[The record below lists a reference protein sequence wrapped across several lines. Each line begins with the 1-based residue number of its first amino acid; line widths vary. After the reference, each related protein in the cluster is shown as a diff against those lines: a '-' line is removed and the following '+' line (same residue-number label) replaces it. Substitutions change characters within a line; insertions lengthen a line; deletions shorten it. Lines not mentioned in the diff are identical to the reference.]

1 MPQFLRLTLNGTFAA
16 EGPDGPLPKIGRR
29 GQALLA
35 FLALEPRQRATRS
48 AAMTLL
54 WGDRSEEQARA
65 SLRQELSALRRILP
79 EGALHADRSEVWLEG
94 TTLAERPTEQL
105 LAGFD
110 LPSESFEDWLRQS
123 RAATLV
129 SSEEPQTSKNVRGR
143 PVVAVLPFAELG
155 VADADMFADGVVE
168 EITGALGR
176 VHDFHVIARQSTFAL
191 KDEALDAREV
201 SERLGAT
208 YLVEGTVRRSGDRVR
223 IAVTLVNGS
232 DGRAL
237 WAERFDDQLDDLF
250 DLQDRVAAKVAGQIS
265 PSLRLAEIDRARSTP
280 PKDRSA
286 YELVLSA
293 MPYFWAHRNEDNLAA
308 IELFDAALK
317 RDPDY
322 GLALAMKAWGLA
334 QRTAYLWSD
343 TPKEVRAEATQ
354 LAQKAAELA
363 GDHVLTLVGV
373 GAAISM
379 CSEDIKRASDVIER
393 ALEIDPNNAW
403 GWMRKGYI
411 HVYSDEAAEAR
422 TAFDRAIELSPLDPY
437 LHNMVVGQGMAEFRR
452 KNYEEAARL
461 IEQSLRMGP
470 GAQWAYRP
478 LISIYTVLGRDE
490 DVRRVSKAFFDAHPG
505 ITLKHILDSLPPT
518 FSLGGYFPV
527 YFDGLR
533 KAGVPEE

>member
-1 MPQFLRLTLNGTFAA
+1 MPHFLRLTVNGTFAA
-16 EGPDGPLPKIGRR
+16 EGPNGPLPKMGRP

-35 FLALEPRQRATRS
+35 FLALQPRHRATRS

-54 WGDRSEEQARA
+54 WGDRGEEQARA
-65 SLRQELSALRRILP
+65 SLRQELSALRRVLP
-79 EGALHADRSEVWLEG
+79 EGTINADRNEVWLEG
-94 TTLAERPTEQL
+94 AVLAEPPSDHL

-110 LPSESFEDWLRQS
+110 LASEPFEDWLRQA
-123 RAATLV
+123 RAAALSQPARV
-129 SSEEPQTSKNVRGR
+129 NAAQDPRGR

-155 VADADMFADGVVE
+155 VAEVDMFADGVVE
-168 EITGALGR
+168 EITGALSR

-191 KDEALDAREV
+191 KDEALDACEV

-208 YLVEGTVRRSGDRVR
+208 YVVEGTVRRAGDRVR
-223 IAVTLVNGS
+223 ISVTLVSGS

-237 WAERFDDQLDDLF
+237 WSERFDDQLDDLF

-265 PSLRLAEIDRARSTP
+265 PSLRLAEIERARSTP

-293 MPYFWAHRNEDNLAA
+293 MPYFWAHRREDNLVA
-308 IELFDAALK
+308 IDFFDAALK
-317 RDPDY
+317 RDGEY

-343 TPKEVRAEATQ
+343 TPKETRAMATK
-354 LAQKAAELA
+354 LAHKATEYA
-363 GDHVLTLVGV
+363 GDHVLTLVAI

-379 CSEDIKRASDVIER
+379 CSKDINHASEVILR

-403 GWMRKGYI
+403 GWMRKGYV
-411 HVYSDEAAEAR
+411 HVYSDEAQEAR
-422 TAFDRAIELSPLDPY
+422 AAFDCAIELSPLDPY

-452 KNYEEAARL
+452 KNYEEAARI

-470 GAQWAYRP
+470 GAQWAHRP
-478 LISIYTVLGRDE
+478 LIAIYTVLGRDE
-490 DVRRVSKAFFDAHPG
+490 DVARVSKAFFEAHPG
-505 ITLKHILDSLPPT
+505 ITLKHILASLPPT

>member
-110 LPSESFEDWLRQS
+110 LPSEPFEDWLRQS
-123 RAATLV
+123 RAATSV
-129 SSEEPQTSKNVRGR
+129 RSEEPQTTKIVRGR

-168 EITGALGR
+168 EITGALSR

-223 IAVTLVNGS
+223 IAVALVNGS

-237 WAERFDDQLDDLF
+237 WSERFDDQLDDLF
-250 DLQDRVAAKVAGQIS
+250 DLQDRVSAKVAGQIS
-265 PSLRLAEIDRARSTP
+265 PSLRLAEVDRARSTP

-317 RDPDY
+317 RDSDY

-343 TPKEVRAEATQ
+343 TPTEVRAEATR
-354 LAQKAAELA
+354 LAGKAAELA
-363 GDHVLTLVGV
+363 GDHVLTLVGI

-393 ALEIDPNNAW
+393 ALEIDPNSAW

-490 DVRRVSKAFFDAHPG
+490 DVRRVSEAFFEAHPG

>member
-1 MPQFLRLTLNGTFAA
+1 MPQVLRLTLNGTFAA

-110 LPSESFEDWLRQS
+110 LPSEPFEDWLRQS
-123 RAATLV
+123 RAATLIRT
-129 SSEEPQTSKNVRGR
+129 EEPQPTKNARGR

-168 EITGALGR
+168 EITGALSR

-208 YLVEGTVRRSGDRVR
+208 CLVEGTVRRSGDRVR

-237 WAERFDDQLDDLF
+237 WSERFDDQLDDLF
-250 DLQDRVAAKVAGQIS
+250 DLQDRVSAKVAGQIS
-265 PSLRLAEIDRARSTP
+265 PSLRLAEVDRARSTP

-343 TPKEVRAEATQ
+343 TPKEVRAEATRI
-354 LAQKAAELA
+354 AGKAAELA
-363 GDHVLTLVGV
+363 GDHALTLVGI

-379 CSEDIKRASDVIER
+379 CSEDIERASEVIER
-393 ALEIDPNNAW
+393 ALEIDPNSAW
-403 GWMRKGYI
+403 GWMRKGYV

-422 TAFDRAIELSPLDPY
+422 TAFDRAAELSPLDPY

-490 DVRRVSKAFFDAHPG
+490 DVRRVSEAFFEAHPG

>member
-1 MPQFLRLTLNGTFAA
+1 MPDSLRLTLNGTFSAD
-16 EGPDGPLPKIGRR
+16 GPDGPLPKIGRR

-54 WGDRSEEQARA
+54 WGDRSEEQARG
-65 SLRQELSALRRILP
+65 SLRQELSALRRVLP
-79 EGALHADRSEVWLEG
+79 ENVLHADRTEVWLERV
-94 TTLAERPTEQL
+94 TIAEPPTEQF

-110 LPSESFEDWLRQS
+110 LPGEPFEDWLRQT
-123 RAATLV
+123 RANAAAQPVTSAT
-129 SSEEPQTSKNVRGR
+129 SDAKRGR
-143 PVVAVLPFAELG
+143 PVVAILPFAELG
-155 VADADMFADGVVE
+155 VAEGDMFADGVVE
-168 EITGALGR
+168 EITGALSR

-191 KDEALDAREV
+191 REAALDAREI
-201 SERLGAT
+201 SERLGAE

-223 IAVTLVNGS
+223 IAATLVNGS

-237 WAERFDDQLDDLF
+237 WSERFDDRIDDLF
-250 DLQDRVAAKVAGQIS
+250 DLQDRIAAKVAGQIS

-280 PKDRSA
+280 PRDRSA

-293 MPYFWAHRNEDNLAA
+293 MPHFWSHKNEDNLSA
-308 IELFDAALK
+308 IQLFDAALE
-317 RDPDY
+317 RDPEY

-343 TPKEVRAEATQ
+343 TPKHVRAEATQ
-354 LAQKAAELA
+354 LAKHAAEFA
-363 GDHVLTLVGV
+363 GEHVLTLVAI

-379 CSEDIKRASDVIER
+379 CSEDVDRASEVIAQ
-393 ALEIDPNNAW
+393 ALRIDPNNAW

-411 HVYSDEAAEAR
+411 HVYSDDGAEAR
-422 TAFDRAIELSPLDPY
+422 AAFDRAIELSPLDPY
-437 LHNMVVGQGMAEFRR
+437 MHNMVVGQGMAEFRR
-452 KNYEEAARL
+452 QNYEEAAKL
-461 IEQSLRMGP
+461 IEQSMSMGP

-490 DVRRVSKAFFDAHPG
+490 DVTRVSKAFFEAHPG

>member
-1 MPQFLRLTLNGTFAA
+1 MSHLLRLTLNGTFAA
-16 EGPDGPLPKIGRR
+16 EGPDGPIPKIGRR

-65 SLRQELSALRRILP
+65 SLRQELSSLRRVLP
-79 EGALHADRSEVWLEG
+79 EGALHADRSEVWLER
-94 TTLAERPTEQL
+94 TTLSEQPTAQL
-105 LAGFD
+105 LSGFD
-110 LPSESFEDWLRQS
+110 LHSEPFEDWLRQS
-123 RAATLV
+123 RAV
-129 SSEEPQTSKNVRGR
+129 STSRPKELIAKAGARGR

-155 VADADMFADGVVE
+155 VLDADMFADGVVE
-168 EITGALGR
+168 EITGALSR

-191 KDEALDAREV
+191 KDSALDAREV
-201 SERLGAT
+201 SERLGAA

-223 IAVTLVNGS
+223 ISVTLVNGS
-232 DGRAL
+232 DGRAI
-237 WAERFDDQLDDLF
+237 WTERFDDQLDDLF
-250 DLQDRVAAKVAGQIS
+250 DLQDRIATKVAGQIS
-265 PSLRLAEIDRARSTP
+265 PSLRLAEIARARSTP
-280 PKDRSA
+280 PNDRSA

-293 MPYFWAHRNEDNLAA
+293 MPYFWAHRNDDNLAA
-308 IELFDAALK
+308 IELFEAALE
-317 RDPDY
+317 RDPEY
-322 GLALAMKAWGLA
+322 GLALAMKAWALA

-343 TPKEVRAEATQ
+343 TPKEVRAEATH
-354 LAQKAAELA
+354 LAKRAIEFA
-363 GDHVLTLVGV
+363 GDHVLTLVGI

-379 CSEDIKRASDVIER
+379 CSEEIDRASEIIER
-393 ALEIDPNNAW
+393 ALEIDPNSAW

-411 HVYSDEAAEAR
+411 HVYSDEAPEAR
-422 TAFDRAIELSPLDPY
+422 AAFDQAIELSPLDPY
-437 LHNMVVGQGMAEFRR
+437 MHNMVVGQGMAEFRR
-452 KNYEEAARL
+452 KNYDEAARL

-490 DVRRVSKAFFDAHPG
+490 DVGRVSRAFFEAHPG
-505 ITLKHILDSLPPT
+505 VTLKRILESLPPT

>member
-110 LPSESFEDWLRQS
+110 LPSEPFEDWLRQS
-123 RAATLV
+123 RAATSV
-129 SSEEPQTSKNVRGR
+129 RSEEPQTTKIVRGR

-168 EITGALGR
+168 EITGALSR

-223 IAVTLVNGS
+223 IAVALVNGS

-237 WAERFDDQLDDLF
+237 WSERFDDQLDDLF
-250 DLQDRVAAKVAGQIS
+250 DLQDRVSAKVAGQIS
-265 PSLRLAEIDRARSTP
+265 PSLRLAEVDRARSTP

-317 RDPDY
+317 RDSDY

-343 TPKEVRAEATQ
+343 TPTEVRAEATR
-354 LAQKAAELA
+354 LAGKAAELA
-363 GDHVLTLVGV
+363 GDHVLTLVGI

-393 ALEIDPNNAW
+393 ALEIDPNSAW

-490 DVRRVSKAFFDAHPG
+490 DVRRVSEAFFKAHPG